1 MIFGHVHCHS
11 LWEDSMAT
19 FENLVTLSEAKILS
33 FELRHGFKSTFAF
46 FLFCEFIE
54 LPVHFHIGR
63 EE

>member
-1 MIFGHVHCHS
+1 
-11 LWEDSMAT
+11 MAT
-19 FENLVTLSEAKILS
+19 FENLTYSDANILS

-54 LPVHFHIGR
+54 LPVHFHTGK